1 MLGLIMKTIFFKSS
15 STILLGLSLLLSGNN
30 ALAAGPGTGQEKPPM
45 PVQVTKAEKVSV
57 PYRKTYPVRLE
68 PFKQVEVH
76 ARITANI
83 EKQLYREGQ
92 SVQKGDLLYQLDDRR
107 VKANYE
113 MAKAQLENAKIQV
126 SQTKRTYERTKG
138 LGKSISVQEIDD
150 AYSAWKSA
158 QAQLNVA
165 EAELNSRKIE
175 LDDSTIEAEISGIIG
190 EKQQD
195 VGDLVGPNT
204 GNTLLNTIRQID
216 RLYGS
221 FSIAD
226 AERENIIDLTS
237 SGLLKTDDEIKVELL
252 DSKGN
257 TIKTGEVDFKD
268 SQIDPQTGSQLI
280 RAVFANADQRLL
292 PGQLFKVAVEQGQWQ
307 NVMSVPQDAIIQNGK
322 QAFVYLVAEGKA
334 QMRPVTLAGSYKK
347 QWLVSQGL
355 KGGEQIIIN
364 NLIKLRP
371 NSPVQV
377 MSADKKPDA
386 AKPAKPAAK

>member
-1 MLGLIMKTIFFKSS
+1 MKTIFLKSS
-15 STILLGLSLLLSGNN
+15 STVIISLALLLASHS
-30 ALAAGPGTGQEKPPM
+30 ASAAGPGGGQEKPPM
-45 PVQVTKAEKVSV
+45 PVQVVKAEKVSV

-175 LDDSTIEAEISGIIG
+175 LDDSTIESEISGIIG

-216 RLYGS
+216 RLYGA

-237 SGLLKTDDEIKVELL
+237 SGLLKADDEIKVELV

-322 QAFVYLVAEGKA
+322 QAFVYVVAEGKA

-355 KGGEQIIIN
+355 QGGEQIIVN

-377 MSADKKPDA
+377 MQNPPADKTKSS
-386 AKPAKPAAK
+386 AK